1 MSSSE
6 AKCTSHIIAECEE
19 ELRVLQ
25 KSAHIVQEILCEVR
39 TPNAVPAGQSVADE
53 LCRLDSSGKVFLILN
68 EDNGLF
74 ETSDDESRSE
84 SQFPAIHYLK
94 NRYPRLFS
102 VCEERCSMESSGS
115 EGEILE
121 RLELSI
127 DAIQF
132 VLFRTTCSA
141 EMRAA
146 IAQCKE
152 IATIVCEKVDR
163 GIHLAQK
170 RCDIGDIFLR
180 GLQTCPEVRRWLK
193 TQHTQ

>member
-6 AKCTSHIIAECEE
+6 AKCTSYIIAEFEE

-39 TPNAVPAGQSVADE
+39 TPNPIPAGQSVGE
-53 LCRLDSSGKVFLILN
+53 VFLILN

-102 VCEERCSMESSGS
+102 LCEERCSMESSGS
-115 EGEILE
+115 EGGILE

-193 TQHTQ
+193 TQQNQ